1 MGHIC
6 CGHPSYLPGLAI
18 YELDSPQRRRLHMIG
33 LAVQRLK
40 ETCIFLID
48 RIHDGM
54 DQVQLALIGFRLSA
68 DLVPR
73 QPYW

>member
-1 MGHIC
+1 
-6 CGHPSYLPGLAI
+6 
-18 YELDSPQRRRLHMIG
+18 MIG